1 LHRIVRRRPS
11 PATVISLIAL
21 FVALGGTSYA
31 AFKIPKNSV
40 GSPQVINGSLQKADL
55 SKKTV
60 AALKGNPGAQG
71 PQGPEGPQGSR
82 GAAGAAGPAGAAG
95 TARAYAEVDST
106 TPSLVT
112 ARTKNISAVTRPATG
127 TYCLTPAAGVDPRT
141 VATAATVD
149 FALSTEDGFV
159 QVTGTGV
166 DCPAGQFE
174 VQTDDIDG
182 DLADTISFHLIV
194 P

>member
-1 LHRIVRRRPS
+1 
-11 PATVISLIAL
+11 VISLIAL
-21 FVALGGTSYA
+21 FVAFGGTGYA

-55 SKKTV
+55 SKKAA

-82 GAAGAAGPAGAAG
+82 GAAGAAG

-141 VATAATVD
+141 VATAATED

-159 QVTGTGV
+159 QVSGTGV

-182 DLADTISFHLIV
+182 DPADTISFHLIV

>member
-1 LHRIVRRRPS
+1 
-11 PATVISLIAL
+11 VIALIAL

-31 AFKIPKNSV
+31 ALKIPRNSV

-55 SKKTV
+55 SKKAV
-60 AALKGNPGAQG
+60 AALKGNRGAQG
-71 PQGPEGPQGSR
+71 AQGSPGPAGAP
-82 GAAGAAGPAGAAG
+82 GAAGATGPAG

-112 ARTKNISAVTRPATG
+112 ARTKNITAVSRPSTG
-127 TYCLTPAAGVDPRT
+127 TYCLTPAAGIDPRT
-141 VATAATVD
+141 VATVASEDFELSPVD
-149 FALSTEDGFV
+149 GIV
-159 QVTGTGV
+159 QVTGTGT

-174 VQTDDIDG
+174 VQTDDTSG
-182 DLADTISFHLIV
+182 FLVNTISFHLIA